1 MDGTVDLDA
10 LEAYLSSDESPDD
23 CMDLSELD
31 GFLAGLIVGPEA
43 VPPSEWMPMIWDQQ
57 EPAFENA
64 DQASAVLGAILGR
77 YNEIA
82 DSLDAEPTDYAPVFW
97 QDFSGATIVE
107 DWAIGFMQAVS
118 MRQIQWEPVLSD
130 DDTAMLLIPIA
141 AIAGLAMPDGADD
154 DDLSLPDEVMDKL
167 VEEAPDVLPSC
178 VLGLRIFWRDRLLP
192 PGSQSRRH

>member
-10 LEAYLSSDESPDD
+10 LEAYLSSDDAPEE

-31 GFLAGLIVGPEA
+31 GFLAGVAVGPETI
-43 VPPSEWMPMIWDQQ
+43 PPSEWLPAIWDNE
-57 EPAFENA
+57 EPVFASDE
-64 DQASAVLGAILGR
+64 QAQTILGAILGR
-77 YNEIA
+77 FNEIS
-82 DSLDAEPTDYAPVFW
+82 DGLDAEPVDYAPVFW
-97 QDFSGATIVE
+97 QDFTGATIVE

-118 MRQIQWEPVLSD
+118 MRQIAWEPVLSD

-141 AIAGLAMPDGADD
+141 AIAGLAMPDGTE

-167 VEEAPDVLPSC
+167 VDEAPDVLPSC

-192 PGSQSRRH
+192 PGSHSRRH

>member
-10 LEAYLSSDESPDD
+10 LEAYLSSDDSPEE

-31 GFLAGLIVGPEA
+31 GFLAGLVVGPETI
-43 VPPSEWMPMIWDQQ
+43 PPSEWMPAVWDNE
-57 EPAFENA
+57 EPAFA
-64 DQASAVLGAILGR
+64 DEAQANVILGTILGR

-82 DSLDAEPTDYAPVFW
+82 DSLDAEPAEYAPVFW
-97 QDFSGATIVE
+97 QDFTGATIVE

-118 MRQIQWEPVLSD
+118 LRQIAWEPVLSD

-141 AIAGLAMPDGADD
+141 AIAGLAMPDGTDD
-154 DDLSLPDEVMDKL
+154 ELSLPDEVMDKL

-192 PGSQSRRH
+192 PGSRSRRH

>member
-10 LEAYLSSDESPDD
+10 LEAYLSSDDSPEE

-31 GFLAGLIVGPEA
+31 GFLAGLVVGPETI
-43 VPPSEWMPMIWDQQ
+43 PPSEWMPAVWDNE
-57 EPAFENA
+57 EPAFA
-64 DQASAVLGAILGR
+64 DEAQANTILSTILGR
-77 YNEIA
+77 YNEIV
-82 DSLDAEPTDYAPVFW
+82 DSLDTEPAEYAPVFW
-97 QDFSGATIVE
+97 QDFTGATIVE

-118 MRQIQWEPVLSD
+118 LRQIAWEPVLGD

-141 AIAGLAMPDGADD
+141 AIAGLAMPDGTDD
-154 DDLSLPDEVMDKL
+154 ELSLPDEVMDKL

-192 PGSQSRRH
+192 PGSRSRRH

>member
-10 LEAYLSSDESPDD
+10 LEAYLNSDESPDE

-31 GFLAGLIVGPEA
+31 GFLAGLIVGPETI
-43 VPPSEWMPMIWDQQ
+43 PPSEWLPMVWDNE
-57 EPAFENA
+57 EPMFA
-64 DQASAVLGAILGR
+64 DEEQASQVLGTILSR

-82 DSLDAEPTDYAPVFW
+82 DSLDAEPVEYAPVFW
-97 QDFSGATIVE
+97 QDFAGATVVE

-118 MRQIQWEPVLSD
+118 LRQIQWEPVLSD

-141 AIAGLAMPDGADD
+141 AIAGLALPEGAD
-154 DDLSLPDEVMDKL
+154 DDLSLPEEVMEKL

-178 VLGLRIFWRDRLLP
+178 VLGLRVFWRDRLLP
-192 PGSQSRRH
+192 PGSRSRRH

>member
-1 MDGTVDLDA
+1 MDGAVDLDA
-10 LEAYLSSDESPDD
+10 LEEFLSSDDSPEE

-43 VPPSEWMPMIWDQQ
+43 VPPSEWLPMIWDN
-57 EPAFENA
+57 EDPGFA
-64 DQASAVLGAILGR
+64 DETQADAILGAILGR

-82 DSLDAEPTDYAPVFW
+82 DSLDAEPVEYAPVFW
-97 QDFSGATIVE
+97 QDFTGATIVE

-118 MRQIQWEPVLSD
+118 MRHIAWAPVLSD

-141 AIAGLAMPDGADD
+141 AIAGLAMPDGTD

-192 PGSQSRRH
+192 PGSRSRRH

>member
-1 MDGTVDLDA
+1 MDGAVDLDA
-10 LEAYLSSDESPDD
+10 LEEFLSSDDSPEE

-43 VPPSEWMPMIWDQQ
+43 VPPSEWLPMIWDN
-57 EPAFENA
+57 EDPGFA
-64 DQASAVLGAILGR
+64 DETQADAILGAILGR

-82 DSLDAEPTDYAPVFW
+82 DSLDAEPVEYAPVFW
-97 QDFSGATIVE
+97 QDFTGATIVE

-118 MRQIQWEPVLSD
+118 MRQIAWAPVLGD

-141 AIAGLAMPDGADD
+141 AIAGLAMPDGTD

-192 PGSQSRRH
+192 PGSRSRRH

>member
-1 MDGTVDLDA
+1 MEGTVDLDA
-10 LEAYLSSDESPDD
+10 LESYLNSDDSPEE

-43 VPPSEWMPMIWDQQ
+43 VPPSEWLPLIWDN
-57 EPAFENA
+57 EDPNFA
-64 DQASAVLGAILGR
+64 DEVQANLILGTILGR

-82 DSLDAEPTDYAPVFW
+82 DSLDTDPVEYSPVFW
-97 QDFSGATIVE
+97 QDFTGATIVE

-118 MRQIQWEPVLSD
+118 LRQAEWEPLLSD

-141 AIAGLAMPDGADD
+141 AIAGMAMPEGVD

-178 VLGLRIFWRDRLLP
+178 VLGLRRFWRDRLRP
-192 PGSQSRRH
+192 PASRSRPH

>member
-1 MDGTVDLDA
+1 MDGAVDLDA
-10 LEAYLSSDESPDD
+10 LEEFLSSDDSPEE

-43 VPPSEWMPMIWDQQ
+43 VPPSEWLPMIWDNEDPGFADETQ
-57 EPAFENA
+57 ANA
-64 DQASAVLGAILGR
+64 ILGAILGR

-82 DSLDAEPTDYAPVFW
+82 DSLDAEPVEYAPVFW
-97 QDFSGATIVE
+97 QDFTGATIVE

-118 MRQIQWEPVLSD
+118 MRQIAWAPVLGD

-141 AIAGLAMPDGADD
+141 AIAGLAMPDGTD

-192 PGSQSRRH
+192 PGSRSRRH

>member
-1 MDGTVDLDA
+1 MDGAVDLDA
-10 LEAYLSSDESPDD
+10 LEEFLSSDDSPEE

-43 VPPSEWMPMIWDQQ
+43 VPPSEWLPVIWDN
-57 EPAFENA
+57 EDPGFA
-64 DQASAVLGAILGR
+64 DETQADAILGAILGR

-82 DSLDAEPTDYAPVFW
+82 DSLDAEPVEYAPVFW
-97 QDFSGATIVE
+97 QDFTGATIVE

-118 MRQIQWEPVLSD
+118 MRQIAWAPVLSD

-141 AIAGLAMPDGADD
+141 AIAGLAMPDGTD

-192 PGSQSRRH
+192 PGSRSRRH

>member
-43 VPPSEWMPMIWDQQ
+43 VPPSEWMPLIWDN
-57 EPAFENA
+57 EDPAFAGEA
-64 DQASAVLGAILGR
+64 QANAILGSILSR

-82 DSLDAEPTDYAPVFW
+82 DGLDAEPTNYAPVFW
-97 QDFSGATIVE
+97 QDFWGNTIVE

-118 MRQIQWEPVLSD
+118 LRQIQWEPVLSD

-141 AIAGLAMPDGADD
+141 AIAGLAMPEGQD

-167 VEEAPDVLPSC
+167 VEEAADVLPSC

-192 PGSQSRRH
+192 QGSRSRRH

>member
-1 MDGTVDLDA
+1 MDGAVDLDA
-10 LEAYLSSDESPDD
+10 LEEFLSSDDSPED

-43 VPPSEWMPMIWDQQ
+43 VPPSEWLPMIWDN
-57 EPAFENA
+57 EDPGFA
-64 DQASAVLGAILGR
+64 DETQADAILGAILGR

-82 DSLDAEPTDYAPVFW
+82 DSLDAEPVEYAPVFW
-97 QDFSGATIVE
+97 QDFTGATIVE

-118 MRQIQWEPVLSD
+118 MRQIAWAPVLSD

-141 AIAGLAMPDGADD
+141 AIAGLAMPDGTD

-192 PGSQSRRH
+192 PGSRSRRH

>member
-10 LEAYLSSDESPDD
+10 LETYLNSDESPEE

-31 GFLAGLIVGPEA
+31 GFLAGIVVGPEV
-43 VPPSEWMPMIWDQQ
+43 VPPSEWLPLIWDNE
-57 EPAFENA
+57 EPAFANEA
-64 DQASAVLGAILGR
+64 QASGILGTILGR

-82 DSLDAEPTDYAPVFW
+82 DSLDAEPVEYAPVFW
-97 QDFSGATIVE
+97 QDFNGATIVE

-118 MRQIQWEPVLSD
+118 LRQIQWEPVLSD

-141 AIAGLAMPDGADD
+141 AIAGLAMPEGVD
-154 DDLSLPDEVMDKL
+154 DDLSLPDEIMDKL

-178 VLGLRIFWRDRLLP
+178 VLGLRVFWRDRLKP
-192 PGSQSRRH
+192 PGSRSRRH

>member
-10 LEAYLSSDESPDD
+10 LEAYLSSDDSPDD

-43 VPPSEWMPMIWDQQ
+43 VPPSEWLPVVWDNHD
-57 EPAFENA
+57 PGFA
-64 DQASAVLGAILGR
+64 DQAQADEILGAILGR

-82 DSLDAEPTDYAPVFW
+82 DSLDTEPCEYAPVFW
-97 QDFSGATIVE
+97 QDFTGATIVE

-118 MRQIQWEPVLSD
+118 MRQIAWEPVLSD

-141 AIAGLAMPDGADD
+141 AIAGLAMPDGTDD
-154 DDLSLPDEVMDKL
+154 ELALPDEVMDKL
-167 VEEAPDVLPSC
+167 VD
-178 VLGLRIFWRDRLLP
+178 
-192 PGSQSRRH
+192 

>member
-10 LEAYLSSDESPDD
+10 LEAYLNSDESPEE

-43 VPPSEWMPMIWDQQ
+43 VPPSEWLPLIWDNE
-57 EPAFENA
+57 EPAFA
-64 DQASAVLGAILGR
+64 DAAQAELILGTILGR

-82 DSLDAEPTDYAPVFW
+82 DSLDADPVEYAPVFW
-97 QDFSGATIVE
+97 QDFAGDTIVE

-118 MRQIQWEPVLSD
+118 MRQAQWEPVLSD

-141 AIAGLAMPDGADD
+141 AIAGLSMPDAADD
-154 DDLSLPDEVMDKL
+154 ELALPEEVMDKL

-178 VLGLRIFWRDRLLP
+178 VLGLRIFWRDRLMP
-192 PGSQSRRH
+192 PGSRSRRH